1 MISII
6 VPCYNQHDATYEC
19 LTAVLENT
27 QDMEIIVIDNGST
40 PPIKPPFSGFIE
52 TQVIR
57 NEENKG
63 FPVAVNH
70 GIRAAKGDVI
80 CLLNNDVIVT
90 PGWAERLLHH
100 LETYAIV
107 APLTNFCAGIQSVQ
121 IESYEN
127 REQLNEAAGHLSEE
141 CDGESQ
147 DVNWVIGI
155 AMMFRRSLYD
165 ELGPFDESLW
175 PCCGE
180 EIDFCFRARAAGH
193 RIGIANDVY
202 VHHEGSQTFNEL
214 SKTGQIDYKEICI
227 RNDAHLAEKWGAD
240 FWSRQI
246 VTDDSIRLNL
256 GCGRYPLPGFIN
268 VDQFANVNPDLV
280 ADVLHLPY
288 GPGSVDAIYC
298 GHLLEHLTLEEG
310 RRALAYWRG
319 LLKTGGTIAITVPN
333 FDVLAN
339 RHLANPTAESM
350 REFNDQWIYS
360 YVQESLHKY
369 CYNEALLIEVMT
381 GAGLT
386 DLKRLPI
393 NHPYFVDPVDWQI
406 AYQGVKS

>member
-6 VPCYNQHDATYEC
+6 VPVFNQHDATYEC

-27 QDMEIIVIDNGST
+27 QDCEIIVIDNGST

-52 TQVIR
+52 TRVIR

-63 FPVAVNH
+63 FPVAVNQ
-70 GIRAAKGDVI
+70 GIREAKGDVI

-107 APLTNFCAGIQSVQ
+107 APLTNFCAGVQSVQ
-121 IESYEN
+121 TDPYETK
-127 REQLNEAAGHLSEE
+127 EQLCEAAVHLSEE
-141 CDGESQ
+141 CAGESQ

-155 AMMFRRSLYD
+155 VMMFKRSLYD
-165 ELGPFDESLW
+165 ELGSFDESLW

-180 EIDFCFRARAAGH
+180 EIDFCFRARAAGYKV
-193 RIGIANDVY
+193 GIANDVY
-202 VHHEGSQTFNEL
+202 VHHEGSKTFNEL
-214 SKTGQIDYKEICI
+214 AAAGVIDYKEICK

-240 FWSRQI
+240 FWERQI
-246 VTDDSIRLNL
+246 IVDDSIRLNL

-280 ADVLHLPY
+280 CNALDLPY
-288 GPGSVDAIYC
+288 APGSVDAIYC
-298 GHLLEHLTLEEG
+298 GHLLEHLTLKEG
-310 RRALAYWRG
+310 RQALAYWRG
-319 LLKTGGTIAITVPN
+319 LLKPGGTIAVTVPN
-333 FDVLAN
+333 FDILAK

-369 CYNEALLIEVMT
+369 CYNEALLVQAMT
-381 GAGLT
+381 EAGLT
-386 DLKRLPI
+386 NLERLPV

-406 AYQGVKS
+406 AYSGVKP